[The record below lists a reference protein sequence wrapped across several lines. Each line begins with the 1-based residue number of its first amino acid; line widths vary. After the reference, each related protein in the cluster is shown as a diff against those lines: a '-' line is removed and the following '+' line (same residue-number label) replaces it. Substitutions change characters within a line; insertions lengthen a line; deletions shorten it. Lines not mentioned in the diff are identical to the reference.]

1 MKTKLIGLALI
12 AAGIYLAY
20 AQFYQPWTAVSAGAD
35 TITTSTKA
43 VFAIPLAIGMGFIY
57 LLGSPTFVAK
67 FPYDRM
73 PSGIGIAVA
82 VVLIGAGIGMDYLL
96 DQKVKDA
103 GYVQTSGQKHAETAP
118 APAN

>member
-1 MKTKLIGLALI
+1 
-12 AAGIYLAY
+12 
-20 AQFYQPWTAVSAGAD
+20 
-35 TITTSTKA
+35 
-43 VFAIPLAIGMGFIY
+43 
-57 LLGSPTFVAK
+57 
-67 FPYDRM
+67 M